1 MGFWRHPMVHC
12 SKAIPVFSIE
22 NLQFSS
28 LVSSSRIIGWLAY
41 GITFLRSLFYLQI
54 ERVTVLVP
62 DQNIWSLQKKVQRK
76 SHGYKSRGKAYEGNG
91 YRLVWTWTRE
101 ESAGNNCIMNRVF
114 ERANPFSD
122 WRRCTQSFFK
132 VGFYWPW
139 FCCFG
144 DLLCRRYR
152 LFL

>member
-1 MGFWRHPMVHC
+1 MIGTLTSSANASSIAKTGTSANHTRRKAFATLKSYKSFSWVSFSMRWDNRNVHQ
-12 SKAIPVFSIE
+12 KANPVFSIE

-41 GITFLRSLFYLQI
+41 GITFLRLLFYLQI

-91 YRLVWTWTRE
+91 
-101 ESAGNNCIMNRVF
+101 SARMNLN
-114 ERANPFSD
+114 ERRIS
-122 WRRCTQSFFK
+122 RQ
-132 VGFYWPW
+132 
-139 FCCFG
+139 
-144 DLLCRRYR
+144 
-152 LFL
+152 